1 MKNTDILMVYM
12 VQIGIGGMGMSK
24 TVKLSD
30 NRSVTIVSASSTPI
44 SQNEAEMDNRARE
57 AVKSAIHKAKTCRK
71 PIARYDR
78 ITKKAYIETEDGR
91 RVYIG

>member
-1 MKNTDILMVYM
+1 
-12 VQIGIGGMGMSK
+12 MSK

-30 NRSVTIVSASSTPI
+30 NRSVTIVSASGTAI

-57 AVKSAIHKAKTCRK
+57 AVKSAIHKAKTCKK

-78 ITKKAYIETEDGR
+78 VKQRAYIETEDGGR
-91 RVYIG
+91 IYVG

>member
-1 MKNTDILMVYM
+1 
-12 VQIGIGGMGMSK
+12 MSK

-71 PIARYDR
+71 PVARYDR
-78 ITKKAYIETEDGR
+78 VSQKAYIETEDGR
-91 RVYIG
+91 SVYVG

>member
-12 VQIGIGGMGMSK
+12 VQIGIGAMDMSK

-44 SQNEAEMDNRARE
+44 SQNEAEMDTRARE

-71 PIARYDR
+71 PVARYDR
-78 ITKKAYIETEDGR
+78 VSQKAYIETEDGR
-91 RVYIG
+91 RVYVG

>member
-1 MKNTDILMVYM
+1 
-12 VQIGIGGMGMSK
+12 MSK

-30 NRSVTIVSASSTPI
+30 NRSVTIVSSSSTLI
-44 SQNEAEMDNRARE
+44 SQNEAEMDKRARE

-78 ITKKAYIETEDGR
+78 ASQKAYIETEDGR
-91 RVYIG
+91 RVYVG

>member
-1 MKNTDILMVYM
+1 
-12 VQIGIGGMGMSK
+12 MSK

-44 SQNEAEMDNRARE
+44 SPNEAEMDNRARE

-78 ITKKAYIETEDGR
+78 VSQKA
-91 RVYIG
+91 